1 MIFITA
7 AFFYLLRGF
16 FLFIRRKLKSLGSLV
31 CYPPPPPP
39 CGPSFF
45 SPSLI
50 SVSLSCH
57 HTTFP
62 YTGDKRLFTFLFV
75 QSGKILN
82 LNFS

>member
-7 AFFYLLRGF
+7 ALFIFLEDFFYLLEEN
-16 FLFIRRKLKSLGSLV
+16 LNLWVLLSVI
-31 CYPPPPPP
+31 PPPPP

>member
-39 CGPSFF
+39 VWAQFLQPEFDFCVTLMP
-45 SPSLI
+45 PYDISL
-50 SVSLSCH
+50 H
-57 HTTFP
+57 
-62 YTGDKRLFTFLFV
+62 GR
-75 QSGKILN
+75 
-82 LNFS
+82 